1 MATRKGKGRQ
11 AVRNNSGG
19 MPGWGWA
26 VIGILIGAVLMFAMR
41 GHLPMAP
48 QPNEGP
54 QPNAQA
60 TAQRGSDAG
69 AAGNEST
76 SGTDNGTPAAKKP
89 QYDFYSVLSEK
100 EVRIPD
106 AVISAQAKAEQQQ
119 KQQASQQAA
128 QAAAQQQAQAAAQKQ
143 APAAVSE
150 AITPAPESAV
160 RAAPTPAPANAT
172 AAAPAGNGYLLQV
185 GAFPSPSDAE
195 TLKAKLAMQGFVANV
210 SPVNVNGQTYNRVR
224 LGPFHSATE
233 LESAKQRLSSAGI
246 NAIALKEG
254 R

>member
-1 MATRKGKGRQ
+1 MAARKGKGRQ

-48 QPNEGP
+48 RGNEGP
-54 QPNAQA
+54 QPNPQA
-60 TAQRGSDAG
+60 TAQHGSDAG
-69 AAGNEST
+69 AAANEST
-76 SGTDNGTPAAKKP
+76 SATDNTPAPKKP

-119 KQQASQQAA
+119 KQQAAQQAA
-128 QAAAQQQAQAAAQKQ
+128 QAQAAQQAAAQKAAAT
-143 APAAVSE
+143 APAAVTE
-150 AITPAPESAV
+150 NVAAAPESAV
-160 RAAPTPAPANAT
+160 KASTPPA
-172 AAAPAGNGYLLQV
+172 AGNGYLLQV
-185 GAFPSPSDAE
+185 GAFPSAADAE

-210 SPVNVNGQTYNRVR
+210 ASVSVNGQTYNRVR

-233 LESAKQRLSSAGI
+233 LESTKQRLASAGI

-254 R
+254 H

>member
-1 MATRKGKGRQ
+1 MAARKGKGRQ

-41 GHLPMAP
+41 GHLPMTPRATD
-48 QPNEGP
+48 GP

-60 TAQRGSDAG
+60 TAKGGSDAG
-69 AAGNEST
+69 AAASEST
-76 SGTDNGTPAAKKP
+76 SATDNAAPAPKKP

-119 KQQASQQAA
+119 KQQAQQQA
-128 QAAAQQQAQAAAQKQ
+128 QAAAQQQAAVQKPATN
-143 APAAVSE
+143 APVAVSE
-150 AITPAPESAV
+150 PITAAPESAV
-160 RAAPTPAPANAT
+160 KAPAPAT
-172 AAAPAGNGYLLQV
+172 TGGGYLLQV
-185 GAFPSPSDAE
+185 GAFPSPADAE

-210 SPVNVNGQTYNRVR
+210 ASVSVNGQTYNRVR

-233 LESAKQRLSSAGI
+233 LEAAKQRLASAGI

-254 R
+254 K

>member
-1 MATRKGKGRQ
+1 MAARKGKGRQ

-26 VIGILIGAVLMFAMR
+26 VIGIAIGAGLMFAMSGR
-41 GHLPMAP
+41 LPMAP
-48 QPNEGP
+48 RGNQGP

-69 AAGNEST
+69 AAANEST
-76 SGTDNGTPAAKKP
+76 SATDSAPAPKKP
-89 QYDFYSVLSEK
+89 QFDFYSVLSEK

-119 KQQASQQAA
+119 KQQAAQQAA
-128 QAAAQQQAQAAAQKQ
+128 QAAAQQQAAAAQKP
-143 APAAVSE
+143 APGPAAVSE
-150 AITPAPESAV
+150 AVTPAPESAV
-160 RAAPTPAPANAT
+160 HASAPPAAGPANSSGA
-172 AAAPAGNGYLLQV
+172 GYLLQV
-185 GAFPSPSDAE
+185 GAFPSAADAE

-210 SPVNVNGQTYNRVR
+210 ASVSVNGQTYNRVR

-233 LESAKQRLSSAGI
+233 LESTKQRLASAGI

>member
-1 MATRKGKGRQ
+1 MAARKGKGRQ

-48 QPNEGP
+48 HPNDGP

-60 TAQRGSDAG
+60 TAKGGSDAG
-69 AAGNEST
+69 AAASEST
-76 SGTDNGTPAAKKP
+76 SATDAAPAAKKP

-119 KQQASQQAA
+119 KQQAAQ
-128 QAAAQQQAQAAAQKQ
+128 QAAAQQQAQAAAQKP
-143 APAAVSE
+143 APGPAAVAE

-160 RAAPTPAPANAT
+160 HAPAPAPT
-172 AAAPAGNGYLLQV
+172 AAAAAPSASGYLLQV

-210 SPVNVNGQTYNRVR
+210 SPVSVNGQTYNRVR

-254 R
+254 K

>member
-1 MATRKGKGRQ
+1 MAARKGKGRQ
-11 AVRNNSGG
+11 AVRNSSGG

-48 QPNEGP
+48 RANDGP

-69 AAGNEST
+69 AAASETT
-76 SGTDNGTPAAKKP
+76 SATDNGTPAPKKP

-106 AVISAQAKAEQQQ
+106 AVISAQAKVEQQQ
-119 KQQASQQAA
+119 KQQAMQAAQA
-128 QAAAQQQAQAAAQKQ
+128 QAAAQQQAAAQKPAPTNAPVAVAEPITAAPEAAVKAQ
-143 APAAVSE
+143 APA
-150 AITPAPESAV
+150 TPSAS
-160 RAAPTPAPANAT
+160 
-172 AAAPAGNGYLLQV
+172 GYLLQV
-185 GAFPSPSDAE
+185 GAFPSASDAE
-195 TLKAKLAMQGFVANV
+195 TLKAKLAMQGFIANV
-210 SPVNVNGQTYNRVR
+210 APVNVNGQTYNRVR

-233 LESAKQRLSSAGI
+233 LEAAKQRLASAGI

-254 R
+254 K

>member
-1 MATRKGKGRQ
+1 MAARKGKGRQ

-19 MPGWGWA
+19 VPGWIWA

-41 GHLPMAP
+41 GHLPMTPRASD
-48 QPNEGP
+48 GP

-60 TAQRGSDAG
+60 NPQRGSDAG
-69 AAGNEST
+69 AAATEST
-76 SGTDNGTPAAKKP
+76 SATDNAPAPKKP

-119 KQQASQQAA
+119 KQQAAQQAA
-128 QAAAQQQAQAAAQKQ
+128 QAQQPAQATQKP
-143 APAAVSE
+143 APGPAAVAE

-160 RAAPTPAPANAT
+160 HAAPTPTPTT
-172 AAAPAGNGYLLQV
+172 AAATPAASGYLLQV
-185 GAFPSPSDAE
+185 GAFPSPADAE

-210 SPVNVNGQTYNRVR
+210 AAVNVNGQTYNRVR

-233 LESAKQRLSSAGI
+233 LESAKQRLASAGI

-254 R
+254 K

>member
-1 MATRKGKGRQ
+1 MAARKGKGRQ

-26 VIGILIGAVLMFAMR
+26 VIGILVGALLMFAMR

-48 QPNEGP
+48 HNAEGP

-69 AAGNEST
+69 AAANEST
-76 SGTDNGTPAAKKP
+76 SATDTAPAPKKP

-119 KQQASQQAA
+119 KQQAAQQAA
-128 QAAAQQQAQAAAQKQ
+128 QAAAAQQQQQAAAKP
-143 APAAVSE
+143 APVAVSE

-160 RAAPTPAPANAT
+160 HAAPPAAPTAT
-172 AAAPAGNGYLLQV
+172 AAATGSGYLLQV
-185 GAFPSPSDAE
+185 GAFPSASDAE

-210 SPVNVNGQTYNRVR
+210 APVNVNGQTYNRVR

-233 LESAKQRLSSAGI
+233 LESAKQRLASAGI

-254 R
+254 K

>member
-1 MATRKGKGRQ
+1 MAARKGKGRQ

-26 VIGILIGAVLMFAMR
+26 VIGILIGAVLMFAAR
-41 GHLPMAP
+41 SHLPMAP
-48 QPNEGP
+48 RPNDGP

-76 SGTDNGTPAAKKP
+76 SATDSSAAAPKKP

-119 KQQASQQAA
+119 KQQAAQQAA
-128 QAAAQQQAQAAAQKQ
+128 QAAAQQQAQVAAQKP
-143 APAAVSE
+143 APGPAAVSE

-160 RAAPTPAPANAT
+160 HAQAPATPA
-172 AAAPAGNGYLLQV
+172 AASPAGGGYLLQV
-185 GAFPSPSDAE
+185 GAFPSPADAE

-210 SPVNVNGQTYNRVR
+210 APVSVNGQTYNRVR

-233 LESAKQRLSSAGI
+233 LESAKQRLASAGI

-254 R
+254 K